1 MVEYEEMTVAQLK
14 DVLRER
20 ELPVSGKKA
29 ELIARLQEADDAAE
43 EEFSD
48 EVDEEFTDE
57 VDEDFDED
65 DEFFDDEWDDFHV
78 CLLYTSPSPRDATLS
93 RMPSSA

>member
-29 ELIARLQEADDAAE
+29 EL
-43 EEFSD
+43 
-48 EVDEEFTDE
+48 
-57 VDEDFDED
+57 
-65 DEFFDDEWDDFHV
+65 
-78 CLLYTSPSPRDATLS
+78 CLLYTSPSPRDS
-93 RMPSSA
+93 